1 MKHYLGF
8 AIRTEGKENGGFF
21 KRKKQKEVFCNLRVG
36 ADSFAE
42 AQDMLCDKMALHKM
56 TVAFI
61 FPFTEEGLNDAR
73 RADFE

>member
-8 AIRTEGKENGGFF
+8 AIRTEEKETGFF
-21 KRKKQKEVFCNLRVG
+21 KRKKRKEFFSRVRVD

-42 AQDMLCDKMALHKM
+42 AQEMVCDNMPLHKI

-61 FPFTEEGLNDAR
+61 FPFTEEDM
-73 RADFE
+73 E